1 MALSLLTLLLATG
14 RASADEVA
22 PAPLH
27 LVRPDSLT
35 GWDHGASFPT
45 GWTVD
50 GQRLRGCSEST
61 PLESAWILGD
71 FTLDFTWRVI
81 DEGLLEVLL
90 RTSFPSSLLVVRLGE
105 RASAGRLLDNGEE
118 LAHGRE
124 LIHREQHTCRIERR
138 GESLRVT
145 IDGEPA
151 SEGRV
156 AGERR
161 FDLSLNVSRGVIV
174 IEDLTIAEPRG
185 EAIFN
190 GVDLTGWETHRKADV
205 WAVDGG
211 ELITTKNGGE
221 YLRSVKEYG
230 NFTLA
235 FDYFVERGG
244 NSGLGIRTPKTGW
257 PSGDGME
264 LQIYDRPGKEAGSQ
278 MSIYQHLP
286 PLERPDVSEAWNQVV
301 VKCDGP
307 IVTAWINGQLAQHA
321 DLDQHPELAKKPRSG
336 WLGFQNHG
344 SATRVRNVHLF
355 EAPP

>member
-1 MALSLLTLLLATG
+1 VGQAA
-14 RASADEVA
+14 ADDVA
-22 PAPLH
+22 AAPLH

-50 GQRLRGCSEST
+50 AQRLRGCGDSS
-61 PLESAWILGD
+61 PLVSAWTFGD
-71 FTLDFTWRVI
+71 FTLQFRWRSI
-81 DEGLLEVLL
+81 DGGALAVLL
-90 RTSFPSSLLVVRLGE
+90 PAKPEGTTLTIALADDDG
-105 RASAGRLLDNGEE
+105 AGRIADGDAEV
-118 LAHGRE
+118 AAGRKLSDAAE
-124 LIHREQHTCRIERR
+124 HACAIERR

-151 SEGRV
+151 SE
-156 AGERR
+156 AAIASDRR
-161 FDLSLNVSRGVIV
+161 FGLTLSVARGVVV
-174 IEDLTIAEPRG
+174 IENLTIAEPRG

-205 WAVDGG
+205 WGVENG
-211 ELITTKNGGE
+211 ELVTTKNGGE

-244 NSGLGIRTPKTGW
+244 NSGLGIRTPKAGW

-264 LQIYDRPGKEAGSQ
+264 LQIYDRPGQEPGSQ
-278 MSIYQHLP
+278 MSIYQHRP
-286 PLERPDVSEAWNQVV
+286 PLARPDISEAWNQVV

-307 IVTAWINGQLAQHA
+307 IVTAWVNGQLAQHA
-321 DLDQHPELAKKPRSG
+321 DLERHPQLAKKPRSG

-344 SATRVRNVHLF
+344 SATRVRNVYLL